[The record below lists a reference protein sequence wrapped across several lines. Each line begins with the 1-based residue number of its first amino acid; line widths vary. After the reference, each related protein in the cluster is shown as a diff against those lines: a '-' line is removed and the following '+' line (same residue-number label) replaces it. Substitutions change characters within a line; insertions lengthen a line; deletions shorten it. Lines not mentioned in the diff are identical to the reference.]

1 MNIAVIGTGMVG
13 RLIAVEL
20 SKKYQVYAIDNN
32 TNNLSKLDKYNN
44 RIITKEMDIRNEPFL
59 NSLEDAEIIINC
71 VPGFMGFE
79 TSKKILE
86 KKTCVDISFMPEDCN
101 KLNKIAKKAETALYP
116 DAGVAPGLSNIIVG
130 NLTTKQKID
139 EIKIMVG
146 GLPIEKNPPWNYKA
160 PFSPIDVIEEYTR
173 PARIKRNG
181 IIETVR
187 PLTGLIN
194 FEFENVGKLEA
205 FLTDGLRTL
214 LTTELTKNTSTLLEY
229 TIRYPGHSKKI
240 SDLIENGKFDDTV
253 KTINGKLTSQREITS
268 KELFKEWKLAE
279 NDKEFTLLVIT
290 AKTRE
295 GDEISCIVYDEWRD
309 GWSSMSRTTGL
320 TACAITNLI
329 IDKKLKKVGVITP
342 EDLGTNQD
350 YFDYII
356 NYLKERKIII
366 NFANEGNSLEIKETQ
381 SKQ

>member
-20 SKKYQVYAIDNN
+20 SKKYQVCAIDNDA
-32 TNNLSKLDKYNN
+32 NNLSKLAKYNN
-44 RIITKEMDIRNEPFL
+44 RIVTKKIDIRNEPFL
-59 NSLEDAEIIINC
+59 DSLEDAEIVINC

-101 KLNKIAKKAETALYP
+101 ELNTTSEKAKTALYP

-130 NLTTKQKID
+130 NLITKQKVD

-173 PARIKRNG
+173 PARIKKNG
-181 IIETVR
+181 TIKTVE

-214 LTTELTKNTSTLLEY
+214 LTTELTKDISTLLEY
-229 TIRYPGHSKKI
+229 TIRYPGHSKRI
-240 SDLIENGKFDDTV
+240 SNLIEDGKLNDTV
-253 KTINGKLTSQREITS
+253 KTINGKLTSQREITC
-268 KELFKEWKLAE
+268 KELFKEWKLTE

-290 AKTRE
+290 AKTKE
-295 GDEISCIVYDEWRD
+295 GEEISCIVYDEWRD

-329 IDKKLKKVGVITP
+329 IDKKLTKIGVVTP
-342 EDLGTNQD
+342 EDLGTNQAF
-350 YFDYII
+350 FDYII
-356 NYLKERKIII
+356 NYLKERKITI
-366 NFANEGNSLEIKETQ
+366 NFANEGNSLEIK
-381 SKQ
+381 

>member
-20 SKKYQVYAIDNN
+20 SKKYQVCAIDNDA
-32 TNNLSKLDKYNN
+32 NNLSKLAKYNN
-44 RIITKEMDIRNEPFL
+44 RIVTKKIDIRNEPFL
-59 NSLEDAEIIINC
+59 DSLEDAEIVINC

-101 KLNKIAKKAETALYP
+101 ELNTTSEKAKTALYP

-130 NLTTKQKID
+130 NLITKQKVD

-173 PARIKRNG
+173 PARIKKNG
-181 IIETVR
+181 TIETVE

-214 LTTELTKNTSTLLEY
+214 LTTELTKDISTLLEY
-229 TIRYPGHSKKI
+229 TIRYPGHSKRI
-240 SDLIENGKFDDTV
+240 SNLIEDGKLNDTV
-253 KTINGKLTSQREITS
+253 KTINGKLTSQREITC
-268 KELFKEWKLAE
+268 KELFKEWKLTE

-290 AKTRE
+290 AKTME
-295 GDEISCIVYDEWRD
+295 GEEISCIVYDEWRD

-329 IDKKLKKVGVITP
+329 IDKKLTKIGVVTP
-342 EDLGTNQD
+342 EDLGTNQAF
-350 YFDYII
+350 FDYII
-356 NYLKERKIII
+356 NYLKERKITI
-366 NFANEGNSLEIKETQ
+366 NFANEGNSLEIK
-381 SKQ
+381 

>member
-1 MNIAVIGTGMVG
+1 MKIAVIGAGMVG

-20 SKKYQVYAIDNN
+20 SKKYQVYAVDNN
-32 TNNLSKLDKYNN
+32 ANNLSRLVKYNN
-44 RIITKEMDIRNEPFL
+44 RIITKEMDIRNEPFIDY
-59 NSLEDAEIIINC
+59 LEDTEIIINC

-101 KLNKIAKKAETALYP
+101 ELNTIAKEAETALYP

-130 NLTTKQKID
+130 NLITKQEID

-146 GLPIEKNPPWNYKA
+146 GLPIEKKPPWNYKA

-173 PARIKRNG
+173 PARIKKNG
-181 IIETVR
+181 IIETVK

-240 SDLIENGKFDDTV
+240 SDLIEDGKLDDTV
-253 KTINGKLTSQREITS
+253 KTIDGKLTSQREITS
-268 KELFKEWKLAE
+268 EELFNEWKLAE
-279 NDKEFTLLVIT
+279 DDKEFTLLVIT
-290 AKTRE
+290 AKTKD
-295 GDEISCIVYDEWRD
+295 GDEISCIVYDEWRE

-329 IDKKLKKVGVITP
+329 IDKKLTKVGVVTP

-350 YFDYII
+350 YFNYII
-356 NYLKERKIII
+356 NYLKKRKITI
-366 NFANEGNSLEIKETQ
+366 NFANGENSLEIK
-381 SKQ
+381 